1 MTQYPALTDSTTHRP
16 VRARLAVV
24 CLFTVVGMVLGSWAG
39 RIPSVHAQVGLSDAQ
54 WGLVLLAAPIGSLV
68 TLALVP
74 RLVTRVGA
82 RTLTRVG
89 AAAVL
94 VAVPVAAT
102 STVASML
109 AATLLVQGMAAT
121 LVSTSLNALAVIV
134 ERGYGRRIMS
144 SFHASF
150 SLGQLTG
157 GLASAT
163 AAALGVAPGI
173 QIAAV
178 NVLLGGAVLA
188 TTRSLPDDRPST
200 QPAGLAPAQTAPRT
214 VAKTSRRRLAT
225 VSPQLLLLAA
235 IALLSSINEGAAV
248 QWSAQYGAVTL
259 AAGAGLGAVVFSCF
273 SISMTASRFV
283 GDRIVD
289 RLGPARF
296 VRVSALVAASGMV
309 LALSVGSLWA
319 AFAGFALLGIG
330 SACMVPTLMSLA
342 GNQPGISP
350 AQGVAT
356 VSRGQWP
363 AFLLGPPLIGVLAG
377 MVGLRLALGLVIVS
391 TLAIA
396 LLAGRVRPA
405 RAAVDGAIVASE
417 RATTDPSTDTA
428 TTESGCDAGTPRR
441 SRTSVLPRVLDRS
454 RPTRT
459 GTAGRRDRRVASAG
473 RPHRQPAAEPV
484 D

>member
-1 MTQYPALTDSTTHRP
+1 MLQPPALTGPTARRP
-16 VRARLAVV
+16 VQARLAVA
-24 CLFTVVGMVLGSWAG
+24 CLFAVVGMVLGSWAG
-39 RIPSVHAQVGLSDAQ
+39 RIPSVHAQVGLTDAQ

-102 STVASML
+102 STDASML

-121 LVSTSLNALAVIV
+121 LVSTSMNALAVIV

-163 AAALGVAPGI
+163 AARARRRPRNPDRRGERAARRCGSGHHPFRCRTTARAP
-173 QIAAV
+173 
-178 NVLLGGAVLA
+178 
-188 TTRSLPDDRPST
+188 TRPPRAGEDRRPHRRDT
-200 QPAGLAPAQTAPRT
+200 R
-214 VAKTSRRRLAT
+214 RRRLAT

-273 SISMTASRFV
+273 SVSMTASRFV

-296 VRVSALVAASGMV
+296 VRVSALLAASGMV

-319 AFAGFALLGIG
+319 AFVGFALLGIG

-342 GNQPGISP
+342 GNQPGISA

-377 MVGLRLALGLVIVS
+377 LVGLRIALGLVIVS

-405 RAAVDGAIVASE
+405 RAAIDGAIVASG
-417 RATTDPSTDTA
+417 RATTDPSTAAAPTA
-428 TTESGCDAGTPRR
+428 SGCDAGTPRR
-441 SRTSVLPRVLDRS
+441 TRTSVLPRVRHRS
-454 RPTRT
+454 GPTRT
-459 GTAGRRDRRVASAG
+459 GRAGRSGRRVASVG
-473 RPHRQPAAEPV
+473 RPN
-484 D
+484 